1 MVYYFKFVILR
12 RGGRA
17 GSAWREVWKRMDT
30 RNDLRNI
37 AIIAHVDHGKTTLVD
52 QLLRQSGIFRSNE
65 AVAERVMDSN
75 DLERE
80 RGITIL
86 SKNTA
91 VMYDGVK
98 INIVDTPGHADFG
111 GEVERILMMV
121 DGVLLL
127 GDAFEGCMPQ
137 TRFVL
142 KKALGLGKKPLVVV
156 NKVDR
161 PGARPLEVVD
171 EVLDLFIELGAS
183 EDQLE
188 FPVVYAS
195 GRDGY
200 ASTSP
205 DEPGTDM
212 KPLLD
217 MILREV
223 PAPTGDLNGPAQ
235 ILFSNIDHDDYV
247 GRIGVGRVER
257 GSVKDGQAMVL
268 CCRDGSTRNVK
279 IGKLYQ
285 FEGLKRVE
293 VESASLGDLV
303 AVSGFT
309 DLNIGET
316 ACDPSCV
323 EPLPFV
329 KIDEPT
335 VSMMFMVNNSPF
347 AGREG
352 KYVTSRNLRDRLF
365 KEVETNVAMR
375 VEETDSPDTF
385 KVSGRGELHL
395 SILIEQMRRQNY
407 EFQVSSPHVIYK
419 EIDGKRY
426 EPIELL
432 MIEVPDAYVGAVMEK
447 LGGRKAEMVNMGT
460 RDTGVTHLEF
470 KIPARGLMG
479 YRQEFLTDTNGNGIM
494 NNVFDCYEPY
504 KGDIPERPQGSLVAH
519 ETGESTGY
527 GLWYAQDRGRL
538 FIGPGVEVYEGMIV
552 GVSPKA
558 EDITVNVCKK
568 KHVTNT
574 RASGSDEA
582 LKLTPPTVLSLE
594 QSLEFIKNDELVE
607 VTPKSI
613 RMRKMIL
620 SKEQRMK
627 QASKKK

>member
-1 MVYYFKFVILR
+1 
-12 RGGRA
+12 
-17 GSAWREVWKRMDT
+17 MDV
-30 RNDLRNI
+30 RNDLRNV

-52 QLLRQSGIFRSNE
+52 QLLRQSGVFRSNE
-65 AVAERVMDSN
+65 VVAERVMDSN
-75 DLERE
+75 ALERE

-91 VMYDGVK
+91 VHYKDVK

-111 GEVERILMMV
+111 GEVERILTMV

-127 GDAFEGCMPQ
+127 VDAFEGCMPQ

-142 KKALGLGKKPLVVV
+142 KKALSLGKKPLVVV
-156 NKVDR
+156 NKIDR
-161 PGARPLEVVD
+161 PGARPKEVID
-171 EVLDLFIELGAS
+171 EVIDLFIELGAN

-200 ASTSP
+200 ATEDP
-205 DEPGTDM
+205 KVPGTDM
-212 KPLLD
+212 KPLFD
-217 MILREV
+217 AILKYI
-223 PAPTGDLNGPAQ
+223 PAPKGDLNGPMQ
-235 ILFSNIDHDDYV
+235 VLFSNIDYDDYI
-247 GRIGVGRVER
+247 GRIGIGRVER
-257 GSVKDGQAMVL
+257 GNVHTGESVVL
-268 CCRDGSTRNVK
+268 CHRDGTTSNVK
-279 IGKLYQ
+279 VTKLYQ
-285 FEGLKRVE
+285 FEGLKRTE
-293 VESASLGDLV
+293 VEEAKLGDIV
-303 AVSGFT
+303 AVSGVT
-309 DLNIGET
+309 GLNIGET
-316 ACDPSCV
+316 ICSPDHV

-375 VEETDSPDTF
+375 VEETDSADTF

-395 SILIEQMRRQNY
+395 SILIEQMRREDY
-407 EFQVSSPHVIYK
+407 EFQVSSPTVIYK
-419 EIDGKRY
+419 EIDGKKC

-432 MIEVPDAYVGAVMEK
+432 MIEVPDSYVGVVMEK
-447 LGGRKAEMVNMGT
+447 LGSRKAELLNMGT
-460 RDTGVTHLEF
+460 RNTGITHLEF

-494 NNVFDCYEPY
+494 NNVFDSYEPY
-504 KGDIPERPQGSLVAH
+504 KGDITTRSSGSLIAH
-519 ETGESTGY
+519 EAGESTGY
-527 GLWYAQDRGRL
+527 GLFYAQDRGRM

-552 GVSPKA
+552 GVSPKSD
-558 EDITVNVCKK
+558 DIVVNVCKK
-568 KHVTNT
+568 KHATNT

-582 LKLTPPTVLSLE
+582 LKLTPASEMSLE
-594 QSLEFIKNDELVE
+594 QCLEFIKPDELVE

-613 RMRKMIL
+613 RMRKRIL
-620 SKEQRMK
+620 NKEQRMK
-627 QASKKK
+627 LAARKK

>member
-1 MVYYFKFVILR
+1 
-12 RGGRA
+12 
-17 GSAWREVWKRMDT
+17 MDT
-30 RNDLRNI
+30 RNDVRNV

-52 QLLRQSGIFRSNE
+52 QLLRQSGIFRANE
-65 AVAERVMDSN
+65 TLTDCVMDSN

-127 GDAFEGCMPQ
+127 VDAFEGCMPQ

-142 KKALGLGKKPLVVV
+142 KKALGLGKKPIVVV

-161 PGARPLEVVD
+161 DGSRPAAVVD

-183 EDQLE
+183 EEQLE
-188 FPVVYAS
+188 FPVVFAS

-200 ASTSP
+200 ASDDS
-205 DEPGTDM
+205 EIPGKDM
-212 KPLLD
+212 KPLFD
-217 MILREV
+217 AIIKNI
-223 PAPTGDLNGPAQ
+223 PAPMGELNGPTQ
-235 ILFSNIDHDDYV
+235 VLFSNIDYDDYV

-257 GSVKDGQAMVL
+257 GEIHDGENVVL

-279 IGKLYQ
+279 VAKLYQ

-293 VESASLGDLV
+293 VQDAKLGDIV
-303 AVSGFT
+303 AVSGIT
-309 DLNIGET
+309 GLNIGET
-316 ACDPSCV
+316 ACAPDCV

-335 VSMMFMVNNSPF
+335 VSMLFMVNNSPF
-347 AGREG
+347 AGTEG

-365 KEVETNVAMR
+365 KEVETNVALR
-375 VEETDSPDTF
+375 VEETDSADTF

-395 SILIEQMRRQNY
+395 SILIEQMRRQDY
-407 EFQVSSPHVIYK
+407 EFQVSKPQVIYK
-419 EIDGKRY
+419 FVDGKKQ
-426 EPIELL
+426 EPMELL
-432 MIEVPDAYVGAVMEK
+432 MIEVPADYVGVVMEK
-447 LGGRKAEMVNMGT
+447 LGSRKAEIINMGT
-460 RDTGVTHLEF
+460 RDTGMSHLEF

-494 NNVFDCYEPY
+494 NNVFDSYEPY
-504 KGDIPERPQGSLVAH
+504 KGDMNMRPQGSLVAH
-519 ETGESTGY
+519 EAGQSTGY
-527 GLWYAQDRGRL
+527 GLFYAQDRGRL
-538 FIGPGVEVYEGMIV
+538 FIGPVVDVYEGMVV
-552 GVSPKA
+552 GVSPKSD
-558 EDITVNVCKK
+558 DISVNVCKK
-568 KHVTNT
+568 KHITNT
-574 RASGSDEA
+574 RSSGADDA
-582 LKLTPPTVLSLE
+582 LKLTPHSVLSLE
-594 QSLEFIKNDELVE
+594 QCIEFIKDDELVE
-607 VTPKSI
+607 VTPKNV
-613 RMRKMIL
+613 RMRKMTL
-620 SKEQRMK
+620 SKDLRMK
-627 QASKKK
+627 QASKNK

>member
-1 MVYYFKFVILR
+1 MSKMENIR
-12 RGGRA
+12 
-17 GSAWREVWKRMDT
+17 D
-30 RNDLRNI
+30 I

-52 QLLRQSGIFRSNE
+52 QLLKQSGIFRQNE
-65 AVAERVMDSN
+65 NVAERVMDSN

-91 VMYDGVK
+91 VMYNGVK

-127 GDAFEGCMPQ
+127 VDAFEGCMPQ

-156 NKVDR
+156 NKIDR
-161 PGARPLEVVD
+161 PGARPAEVVD
-171 EVLDLFIELGAS
+171 EVLDLFIELGAD

-195 GRDGY
+195 GRDGF
-200 ASTSP
+200 ASLDP
-205 DEPGTDM
+205 NVPGTDM
-212 KPLLD
+212 KPLFEE
-217 MILREV
+217 IIREI
-223 PAPTGDLNGPAQ
+223 PAPEGDPEAGLQ
-235 ILFSNIDHDDYV
+235 LLFSNIDYDDYV
-247 GRIGVGRVER
+247 GRIGIGRVER
-257 GSVKDGQAMVL
+257 GTVKTGQTVTL
-268 CCRDGSTRNVK
+268 CSSSSDVTKNVK
-279 IGKLYQ
+279 ITKLYQ

-293 VESASLGDLV
+293 CESATVGDLV
-303 AVSGFT
+303 CVSGIA

-316 ACDPSCV
+316 VCSMDCV

-335 VSMMFMVNNSPF
+335 VSMNFMVNNSPF

-352 KYVTSRNLRDRLF
+352 KFVTSRNIRDRLF

-375 VEETDSPDTF
+375 VEETDSADTF

-407 EFQVSSPHVIYK
+407 EFQVSRPQVITK
-419 EIDGKRY
+419 MIDGVMC
-426 EPIELL
+426 EPIEYL
-432 MIEVPDAYVGAVMEK
+432 MIEVPDSYVGAVMEK
-447 LGGRKAEMVNMGT
+447 LGSRKAELINMGT
-460 RDTGVTHLEF
+460 RESGITHIEF
-470 KIPARGLMG
+470 RIPARGLMG
-479 YRQEFLTDTNGNGIM
+479 YRPEFLTDTNGNGIM
-494 NNVFDCYEPY
+494 NHVFDGYEPF
-504 KGDIPERPQGSLVAH
+504 KGEIITRHQGSLIAH
-519 ETGESTGY
+519 ETGETVAY
-527 GLWYAQDRGRL
+527 GLFQAQDRGRL
-538 FIGPGVEVYEGMIV
+538 FVGPGVPVYEGMIV
-552 GVSPKA
+552 GASPKA

-568 KHVTNT
+568 KHITNT
-574 RASGSDEA
+574 RASGSDDA
-582 LKLTPPTVLSLE
+582 LKLTPPTILSLE
-594 QSLEFIKNDELVE
+594 QCLEFIADDELVE

-613 RMRKMIL
+613 RMRKKIL
-620 SKEQRMK
+620 SKELRMK
-627 QASKKK
+627 KAFKK

>member
-1 MVYYFKFVILR
+1 
-12 RGGRA
+12 
-17 GSAWREVWKRMDT
+17 MDT

-52 QLLRQSGIFRSNE
+52 QLLRQSGIFRQNE

-91 VMYDGVK
+91 VMYQGTK

-127 GDAFEGCMPQ
+127 VDAFEGCMPQ

-142 KKALGLGKKPLVVV
+142 KKALGLGKKPVVVV
-156 NKVDR
+156 NKIDR
-161 PGARPLEVVD
+161 PGARPEEVVD
-171 EVLDLFIELGAS
+171 EVLDLFIELGAND
-183 EDQLE
+183 DQLE

-200 ASTSP
+200 ASLDPHT
-205 DEPGTDM
+205 PGTDM
-212 KPLLD
+212 VPLFE
-217 MILREV
+217 MILKEV

-235 ILFSNIDHDDYV
+235 VLFSNIDYDEYV
-247 GRIGVGRVER
+247 GRIGIGRVER
-257 GSVKDGQAMVL
+257 GSIKVNENMVL
-268 CCRDGSTRNVK
+268 CHRDGTTQNVK
-279 IGKLYQ
+279 ISKLYQ

-293 VESASLGDLV
+293 AQSAALGDIV
-303 AVSGFT
+303 AVSGLA

-316 ACDPSCV
+316 ACDPACV

-375 VEETDSPDTF
+375 VEETESADTF

-407 EFQVSSPHVIYK
+407 EFQVSRPSVIYK
-419 EIDGKRY
+419 EIDGKKC

-432 MIEVPDAYVGAVMEK
+432 MIEVPDSYVGAVMEK
-447 LGGRKAEMVNMGT
+447 LGTRKAEMVNMGT
-460 RDTGVTHLEF
+460 RETGMTHLEF

-479 YRQEFLTDTNGNGIM
+479 YRSEFLTDTNGNGIM
-494 NNVFDCYEPY
+494 NHVFDGYEPY
-504 KGDIPERPQGSLVAH
+504 KGDIVQRQQGSLIAH
-519 ETGESTGY
+519 ETGEATGY
-527 GLWYAQDRGRL
+527 GLFAAQDRGKL

-552 GVSPKA
+552 GASPKN
-558 EDITVNVCKK
+558 EDIVVNVCKK

-574 RASGSDEA
+574 RAAGSDEA
-582 LKLTPPTVLSLE
+582 LKLTPPTILSLE
-594 QSLEFIKNDELVE
+594 QSLEFIADDELVE

-613 RMRKMIL
+613 RMRKQIL
-620 SKEQRMK
+620 SKELRMK
-627 QASKKK
+627 KASRKK

>member
-1 MVYYFKFVILR
+1 
-12 RGGRA
+12 
-17 GSAWREVWKRMDT
+17 MDT
-30 RNDLRNI
+30 RNNLRNV

-52 QLLRQSGIFRSNE
+52 QLLRQSGIFRQNE
-65 AVAERVMDSN
+65 AVAERVMDSG

-91 VMYDGVK
+91 VMYNGTK

-127 GDAFEGCMPQ
+127 VDAFEGCMPQ

-142 KKALGLGKKPLVVV
+142 KKALGLGKKPVVVV
-156 NKVDR
+156 NKIDR
-161 PGARPLEVVD
+161 PGARPEEVVD
-171 EVLDLFIELGAS
+171 EVLDLFIELGAND
-183 EDQLE
+183 DQLE

-200 ASTSP
+200 ASNDPHT
-205 DEPGTDM
+205 PGTDM
-212 KPLLD
+212 TPLFEA
-217 MILREV
+217 ILREV
-223 PAPTGDLNGPAQ
+223 PAPAGDMNGPAQ
-235 ILFSNIDHDDYV
+235 VLFSNIDYDEYV
-247 GRIGVGRVER
+247 GRIGIGRVER
-257 GSVKDGQAMVL
+257 GSIKVNENMVL
-268 CCRDGSTRNVK
+268 CHRDGTTKNVK
-279 IGKLYQ
+279 ISKLYQ

-293 VESASLGDLV
+293 ADSAQLGDIV
-303 AVSGFT
+303 AVSGIT

-316 ACDPSCV
+316 ACSPDCV
-323 EPLPFV
+323 EALPFV

-375 VEETDSPDTF
+375 VEETDSADTF

-407 EFQVSSPHVIYK
+407 EFQVSRPTVILK
-419 EIDGKRY
+419 EIDGKMC

-432 MIEVPDAYVGAVMEK
+432 MIEVPDNYVGAVMEK
-447 LGGRKAEMVNMGT
+447 LGSRKAEIVNMGT
-460 RDTGVTHLEF
+460 RDTGMTHMEF

-479 YRQEFLTDTNGNGIM
+479 YRSEFMSDTNGNGIM
-494 NNVFDCYEPY
+494 NHVFDSYEPY
-504 KGDIPERPQGSLVAH
+504 KGDITQRQQGSLIAH

-527 GLWYAQDRGRL
+527 GLFAAQDRGRM

-552 GVSPKA
+552 GASPKN
-558 EDITVNVCKK
+558 EDIVVNVCKK

-574 RASGSDEA
+574 RAAGSDEA

-594 QSLEFIKNDELVE
+594 QSLEFIAEDEFVE
-607 VTPKSI
+607 VTPKNI
-613 RMRKMIL
+613 RMRKQIL
-620 SKEQRMK
+620 SKELRMK
-627 QASKKK
+627 QASRKK

>member
-1 MVYYFKFVILR
+1 
-12 RGGRA
+12 
-17 GSAWREVWKRMDT
+17 MDV
-30 RNDLRNI
+30 RNDLRNV

-52 QLLRQSGIFRSNE
+52 QLLRQSGVFRANE
-65 AVAERVMDSN
+65 VVAERVMDSN

-127 GDAFEGCMPQ
+127 VDAFEGCMPQ

-156 NKVDR
+156 NKIDR
-161 PGARPLEVVD
+161 PGARPEEVVD
-171 EVLDLFIELGAS
+171 EVLDLFIELGAN

-200 ASTSP
+200 ATK
-205 DEPGTDM
+205 DINVPGTDM
-212 KPLLD
+212 TPLFES
-217 MILREV
+217 ILENI
-223 PAPTGDLNGPAQ
+223 PAPHGEMNGPTQ
-235 ILFSNIDHDDYV
+235 VLFSNIDYDDYV

-257 GSVKDGQAMVL
+257 GSLKVGDNVVL
-268 CCRDGSTRNVK
+268 CRRDDTTMNVK
-279 IGKLYQ
+279 VTKLYQ

-293 VESASLGDLV
+293 MDSAKLGDLV
-303 AVSGFT
+303 AVSGIT
-309 DLNIGET
+309 GLNIGET
-316 ACDPSCV
+316 ICSPDCI

-375 VEETDSPDTF
+375 VEETDSSDTF

-395 SILIEQMRRQNY
+395 SILIEEMRRQDY
-407 EFQVSSPHVIYK
+407 EFQVTSPQVIYK
-419 EIDGKRY
+419 EINGKLC
-426 EPIELL
+426 EPMELL
-432 MIEVPDAYVGAVMEK
+432 MIEVPDNYVGPVMEK
-447 LGGRKAEMVNMGT
+447 LGTRKAELLNMGS
-460 RDTGVTHLEF
+460 RNTGVTHLEF
-470 KIPARGLMG
+470 RIPARGLMG

-494 NNVFDCYEPY
+494 NNVFDSYEPY
-504 KGDIPERPQGSLVAH
+504 KGDINSRPQGSLIAH

-527 GLWYAQDRGRL
+527 GLFYAQDRGRM
-538 FIGPGVEVYEGMIV
+538 FIGPGVDVYEGMIV
-552 GVSPKA
+552 GVSPKS
-558 EDITVNVCKK
+558 EDIAVNICKK
-568 KHVTNT
+568 KHATNT
-574 RASGSDEA
+574 RSSGADEA
-582 LKLTPPTVLSLE
+582 LKLTPPSNMSLE
-594 QSLEFIKNDELVE
+594 QCLEFIKEDELVE
-607 VTPKSI
+607 VTPKNI

-620 SKEQRMK
+620 DKETRMK
-627 QASKKK
+627 MANRKKIQ